1 MRKNL
6 FNGSMISAVFGGI
19 SALQATCQGPRD
31 WKLILLWL
39 SWGISLALAIS
50 TVLDESKQA
59 EIGR

>member
-1 MRKNL
+1 MRKYL

-19 SALQATCQGPRD
+19 SALQATRQGPRD

>member
-1 MRKNL
+1 MRKYL

-19 SALQATCQGPRD
+19 SALQATRQGPRD

-50 TVLDESKQA
+50 TVLEESKQA

>member
-1 MRKNL
+1 MRKYL

-19 SALQATCQGPRD
+19 SALQATRQGPRD

-59 EIGR
+59 ELDR

>member
-1 MRKNL
+1 MRKYL

-19 SALQATCQGPRD
+19 SALQATRQGPRD

-50 TVLDESKQA
+50 TVVDESKQA

>member
-1 MRKNL
+1 MRKYL

-19 SALQATCQGPRD
+19 SALQATRQGPRD
-31 WKLILLWL
+31 WKLILLWV

-59 EIGR
+59 ELKR